1 MIHNIHYAAT
11 ESAAGIRIHAACT
24 CGMLAVEAFGT
35 APQMAERFDRLETL
49 ADAHRYD
56 ALGAEVVASL
66 RAQIAQAEADEE
78 TARSKRASLALHDL
92 DIFGWAWQEDAA
104 DLGA

>member
-11 ESAAGIRIHAACT
+11 ESTAGVRIHAACT

-35 APQMAERFDRLETL
+35 APQMAERFDRLEAL
-49 ADAHRYD
+49 ADAHRSD
-56 ALGAEVVASL
+56 AISREQLAAL
-66 RAQIAQAEADEE
+66 REQLARAEADEQAA
-78 TARSKRASLALHDL
+78 TSNRTRHLHDL
-92 DIFGWAWQEDAA
+92 AVFGWAWQGDAA